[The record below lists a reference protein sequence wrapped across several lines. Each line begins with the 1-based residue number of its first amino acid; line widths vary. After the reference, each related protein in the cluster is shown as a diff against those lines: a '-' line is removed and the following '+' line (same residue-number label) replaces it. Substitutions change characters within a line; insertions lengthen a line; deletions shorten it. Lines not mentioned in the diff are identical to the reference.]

1 MLHVHS
7 DCMLAHMTGHG
18 THDWPWPCPRAD
30 QNRVPPR
37 AWRHKGFEES
47 ASQSLDPPW
56 HLRSRQVLHF
66 VPFIQTGP
74 SWHFVAV
81 PGEQSYCGPA
91 DPAVYHCYHC
101 HHRYHCHPTTI
112 VIIAIIVIIA
122 ELLSLPS
129 VAILAASPS

>member
-81 PGEQSYCGPA
+81 PGKLTLLRSSHIVGLQTLLCI
-91 DPAVYHCYHC
+91 
-101 HHRYHCHPTTI
+101 I
-112 VIIAIIVIIA
+112 VIIAIIVITAILPPSLA
-122 ELLSLPS
+122 LPSLLSLQNCCHCRP
-129 VAILAASPS
+129 